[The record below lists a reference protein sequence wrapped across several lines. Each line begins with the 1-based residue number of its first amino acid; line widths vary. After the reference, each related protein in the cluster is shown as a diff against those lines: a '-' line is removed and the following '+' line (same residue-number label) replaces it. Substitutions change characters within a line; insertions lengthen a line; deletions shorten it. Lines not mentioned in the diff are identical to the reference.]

1 MRHRGAF
8 GILGALLVIGIV
20 GILMALS
27 YGAGAASSDAVVIAH
42 GGRHFF
48 GFFGFLFVLLIVV
61 MIFGIVGASH
71 RGHRHGAWDQPGSF
85 GPGEWHG
92 HGRWH
97 NDQWAEGRKA
107 ALNEWHREAHAGQ
120 GPTAGDT
127 SADAASGPMPGPKP

>member
-20 GILMALS
+20 GTLMALS
-27 YGAGAASSDAVVIAH
+27 YGAGAASSGAVVTAH
-42 GGRHFF
+42 GGRH
-48 GFFGFLFVLLIVV
+48 FFGFLFVLLIVV

-85 GPGEWHG
+85 GPGGWHG

-97 NDQWAEGRKA
+97 NDEWAEGKKA

-120 GPTAGDT
+120 GSAAGDT
-127 SADAASGPMPGPKP
+127 SADAASGPIVGPQP